1 MFKKLSLIAG
11 LAALTTALA
20 VATAGATTAPVSVS
34 LSGTQ
39 TVVDESRRDIHD
51 AREPRGRLA
60 DHEVRAALPVRLADR
75 RDGHGAV
82 RRLRRQRTRTA
93 PATRRRPAGTLKFT
107 FMYWASF
114 DPSTGALI
122 HGNCVHPIDGGS
134 GSFRKASGVI
144 FMEDT
149 PTATG
154 VVTTYTGTLEY
165 QAAKSGQAAAHRT
178 LASASARG
186 QPRRGVL
193 MLICAARAARLRS

>member
-39 TVVDESRRDIHD
+39 TVVDESTGTYAMQGSLVGDWYTTKFVLRYGSASQIVGTGTELFVGCVDSD
-51 AREPRGRLA
+51 KN
-60 DHEVRAALPVRLADR
+60 
-75 RDGHGAV
+75 GACGKKE
-82 RRLRRQRTRTA
+82 A
-93 PATRRRPAGTLKFT
+93 SGTLKFT

-114 DPSTGALI
+114 DPSTGALL
-122 HGNCVHPIDGGS
+122 HGNCVHPITGGS
-134 GSFRKASGVI
+134 GSFHKASGVI

-186 QPRRGVL
+186 HHG
-193 MLICAARAARLRS
+193 AAC